1 MNKADIE
8 FIKFL
13 RRYKEKQSK
22 TQYPIIDNNHQTAK
36 NKVLHQIP
44 HRDDDDVHYFHP
56 RDLCPNVKLQEII
69 AENLKSLQ
77 EK

>member
-1 MNKADIE
+1 MNRADIE

-22 TQYPIIDNNHQTAK
+22 TQYSIIDNNHQTAE
-36 NKVLHQIP
+36 NKILRQILY
-44 HRDDDDVHYFHP
+44 RGDDGSHCFYP

-69 AENLKSLQ
+69 AENLKSLY